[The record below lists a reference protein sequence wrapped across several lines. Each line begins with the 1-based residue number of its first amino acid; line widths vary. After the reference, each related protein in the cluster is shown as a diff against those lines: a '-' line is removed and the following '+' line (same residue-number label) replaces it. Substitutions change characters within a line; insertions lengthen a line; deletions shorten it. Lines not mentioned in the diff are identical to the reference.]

1 MGRQLVVQGRNC
13 ALTSDP
19 DKIQQRPVFMQSQRN
34 HRVLLTIVLA
44 ASALLWAAGLFFAHL
59 QRDAKSH
66 TASALETVLRTT
78 HQALR
83 SWADTQ
89 KSAAGLAA
97 SSPSLARLTENLLSV
112 GPNAEQLR
120 AHGSQQQIRALLQ
133 RYLTMFN
140 FEDYFI
146 VGPGNLNLSAMGD
159 ATIGQES
166 VLVARSHMLAR
177 LWDGET
183 VLTLPQHS
191 DFRTRDSETDTAST
205 LFVGTAIQDHAGK
218 PIAVLALRINP
229 HRDFTRLLS
238 RGRLGDSGETYAMD
252 RNGVLLSESRF
263 ESRLRALGILAAR
276 QNAMLNVAV
285 TNSRT
290 RDGTPTLSAAA
301 VLRGESGAEL
311 EGYTNYLGTPVVGA
325 WAWDP
330 DLGLGLISEMEKAEA
345 YAAVWQNTLILGLLI
360 GMMIT
365 MVAGVNISVQR
376 NREKVTAS
384 REQLRQVM
392 DLVPHMILAKNEQ
405 GEIILANKAA
415 ADLHG
420 TDPRS
425 LCRGAKTAA
434 HWIPPADGDPLIRDR
449 QIMATGERQVVTEE
463 TFVDARGVNRTMRT
477 VRIPFA
483 CNRRSS
489 PAVLYFATDVS
500 EQKETERI
508 LRRYQ
513 TKLEQLVDERT
524 RELADN
530 GRELRES
537 EEHRRLILDSAGEGI
552 FGIGLEGRATFIN
565 PAAADMLGYAV
576 EELAGREIHPLI
588 LHHRASGEPYPF
600 DQTPIH
606 AAMTAGTVQHVTD
619 EVLWRKDGV
628 AFPVE
633 YVATPI
639 RRRGEVIGAVVSF
652 NDITHRKEVER
663 MKSEFVSVVSHEL
676 RTPLTSIRGSLGLLL
691 MMKNA
696 QLPAQTEEL
705 LHIAHRNSERLLLLI
720 NDLLDM
726 EKIASGKMV
735 FDLGPQPIVP
745 LIEQAMANNRA
756 YADQYGVT
764 YRLVRAAENARVNI
778 DGDRLTQV
786 LNNLLSNATKFSPR
800 GDQVDIAV
808 DREDRRIR
816 VSVTDRGPG
825 IAAEFRQRIFQ
836 KFSQA
841 DSSDTRQKGGTGLG
855 LAISKSIIDK
865 MGGEIGFDSTVGA
878 GTTFY
883 FLLPEAAAPQEVSV
897 KSVAL
902 EAMAED

>member
-1 MGRQLVVQGRNC
+1 MK
-13 ALTSDP
+13 S
-19 DKIQQRPVFMQSQRN
+19 QQK

-44 ASALLWAAGLFFAHL
+44 SSALLWAAGLFFVHL

-66 TASALETVLRTT
+66 TASTLETVLRTT

-83 SWADTQ
+83 SWADAQ
-89 KSAAGLAA
+89 KSAVGLAA
-97 SSPSLARLTENLLSV
+97 SSPSLARHTENLLRDAA
-112 GPNAEQLR
+112 NAETLR
-120 AHGSQQQIRALLQ
+120 AHGSQQKIRALLQ

-146 VGPGNLNLSAMGD
+146 VGPGNFNLSSMGN

-166 VLVARSHMLAR
+166 ALVARSHVLAR
-177 LWDGET
+177 LRDGDT
-183 VLTLPQHS
+183 VLTLPQHG
-191 DFRTRDSETDTAST
+191 DGRGHDGEADHAST
-205 LFVGTAIQDHAGK
+205 LFVGTAIRDHAGK
-218 PIAVLALRINP
+218 PIAVLAFRINP
-229 HRDFTRLLS
+229 HLDFVRLLS
-238 RGRLGDSGETYAMD
+238 RGRLRDTGETYAMD
-252 RNGVLLSESRF
+252 RHGVLISESRF
-263 ESRLRALGILAAR
+263 EPRLRARGILAAG

-285 TNSRT
+285 TT
-290 RDGTPTLSAAA
+290 TGMLDGTPTLSAAA
-301 VLRGESGAEL
+301 LLRGESGAEL

-325 WAWDP
+325 WVWDP
-330 DLGLGLISEMEKAEA
+330 ELGLGLISEMEKAEA
-345 YAAVWQNTLILGLLI
+345 YAAVWRNTLILALLI
-360 GMMIT
+360 GLMIM
-365 MVAGVNISVQR
+365 MVAGVNISFQR

-420 TDPRS
+420 VDPPA

-434 HWIPPADGDPLIRDR
+434 HWIASADGDPLLRDR
-449 QIMATGERQVVTEE
+449 QIMATGERQVVAEE
-463 TFVDARGVNRTMRT
+463 TFVDARGVSRTMRT

-483 CNRRSS
+483 CNSRSS

-552 FGIGLEGRATFIN
+552 FGIGLDGRATFVN

-576 EELAGREIHPLI
+576 DELAGRAVHPLL

-606 AAMTAGTVQHVTD
+606 AAMTNGTVQRVTD

-735 FDLGPQPIVP
+735 FDLGPQPITP
-745 LIEQAMANNRA
+745 IIEQAIANNRA

-764 YRLVRAAENARVNI
+764 YRLARTANSARVNV

-800 GDQVDIAV
+800 GDQVDIAI
-808 DREDRRIR
+808 DRQDGQIR
-816 VSVTDRGPG
+816 VSVSDHGPG
-825 IAAEFRQRIFQ
+825 IPEEFRERIFQ

-865 MGGEIGFDSTVGA
+865 LGGKIGFDSSVGA

-883 FLLPEAAAPQEVSV
+883 FLLPEAAAPHDVSV
-897 KSVAL
+897 KSVVL